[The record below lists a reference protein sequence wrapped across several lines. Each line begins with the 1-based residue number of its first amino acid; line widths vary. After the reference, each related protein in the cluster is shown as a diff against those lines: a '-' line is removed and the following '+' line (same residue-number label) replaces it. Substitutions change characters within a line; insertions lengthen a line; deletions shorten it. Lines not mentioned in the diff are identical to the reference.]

1 MAIYNYNQEEF
12 IKIVM
17 NENNRVAQIQEQL
30 DLDNHVSI
38 TNIDVKSIDIQPN
51 GLVTIEFKKE
61 DFKCNLRIE
70 EIPDSDDEEYEVNAK
85 TYEECIKLHADSIN
99 HLIGMDNGDAYINNM
114 QIDYIKETN
123 DSYIIT
129 FTGEH
134 YEKGTKEI

>member
-12 IKIVM
+12 IKIVI
-17 NENNRVAQIQEQL
+17 NEDNRVTQIQEQL
-30 DLDNHVSI
+30 DTDNHVSI
-38 TNIDVKSIDIQPN
+38 TNIDVKSIYIQQN
-51 GLVTIEFKKE
+51 GLVDIEFKKE

-85 TYEECIKLHADSIN
+85 TYEDCIKLHEDSIN

-114 QIDYIKETN
+114 QIDYIKETD

-129 FTGEH
+129 FTGAH
-134 YEKGTKEI
+134 YGSN